1 MVATRSA
8 RVNGRRGDAKH
19 EAILRGAKAVFLRK
33 GFAEANMDA
42 VAAKAGVSKMTLY
55 RHFGN
60 KEALFAGVIRALC
73 EQIVDA
79 GLERVFEQA
88 PRQAL
93 RSYAK
98 KMIAIVFA
106 CETVELHRIVIAES
120 RRFPKLGRLFYVTGP
135 EKCVEVLARYLER
148 HRRDRR
154 LRIADP
160 WRAAEEFLELLRGY
174 AHLRL
179 LLGLDKRPSERDLEA
194 RIEAAVGHVLR

>member
-1 MVATRSA
+1 MGATRIA
-8 RVNGRRGDAKH
+8 RVGGRRGDAKR
-19 EAILRGAKAVFLRK
+19 EVILRGAKAVFLSK

-55 RHFGN
+55 RHFSN

-73 EQIVDA
+73 EQIVNA
-79 GLERVFEQA
+79 GVERVFEQA

-93 RSYAK
+93 RSYAE

-106 CETVELHRIVIAES
+106 RETVELHRIVIAES

-135 EKCVEVLARYLER
+135 EKCVAVLARYLER
-148 HRRDRR
+148 HRRNYR
-154 LRIADP
+154 LRIVDP

-179 LLGLDKRPSERDLEA
+179 LLGLDKRPSARDINA